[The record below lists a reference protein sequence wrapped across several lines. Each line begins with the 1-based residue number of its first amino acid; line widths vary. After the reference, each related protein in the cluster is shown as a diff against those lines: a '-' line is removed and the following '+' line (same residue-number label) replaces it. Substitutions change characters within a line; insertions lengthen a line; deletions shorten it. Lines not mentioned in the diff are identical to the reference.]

1 MLDEQKIETL
11 NTLAMS
17 DDHFYAFGDPQDHP
31 FNRTANAHLIFL
43 LLPSSPFIEC
53 GDSLATMAA
62 ANLLDNVL

>member
-1 MLDEQKIETL
+1 MLDEQNIETL

-43 LLPSSPFIEC
+43 LLPSSLFI
-53 GDSLATMAA
+53 
-62 ANLLDNVL
+62 